1 MSEEFKAKIE
11 GIHLDTASK
20 ERIAKG
26 IQKLVLQELALVD
39 NKGDLVIKRPFRL
52 GPTNGIIAVEKGG
65 VITVSSLS

>member
-11 GIHLDTASK
+11 GIQISADSRQ
-20 ERIAKG
+20 RIANG
-26 IQKLVLQELALVD
+26 IQKLVLQELALID
-39 NKGDLVIKRPFRL
+39 NQGDLLVKRPFRL